1 MVSAGFR
8 FFRRSFW
15 ILPVLVLGAC
25 TSQQAPENG
34 SGNALAGSKMPE
46 EEGASS
52 YLFQAENTIQDGWFH
67 MRMRGQTDYQ
77 LTIFDKSV
85 AIRARGQDSAS
96 GLIRSVD
103 IDPAACPEIE
113 WAWAVT
119 KLQKT
124 VDLHEKQGEDVAA
137 SLFLMFG
144 DPGLYSN
151 PDPVPTLRYVWTT
164 DHVQQDEVIDNP
176 YLSGVVKSIAVH
188 VTPQSSD
195 STTPPETWFVEQRN
209 IQDDFLRA
217 FGHPPAEALQA
228 IAIFSD
234 NDQTHE
240 PVEAYYGWARVNCL
254 DDGASRHNSTDW

>member
-1 MVSAGFR
+1 MGRSPATGKSSA
-8 FFRRSFW
+8 
-15 ILPVLVLGAC
+15 A
-25 TSQQAPENG
+25 
-34 SGNALAGSKMPE
+34 
-46 EEGASS
+46 EGDSS
-52 YLFQAENTIQDGWFH
+52 YLFQAKNTIQDGWFH

-85 AIRARGQDSAS
+85 AIRARGRDSAS

-103 IDPAACPEIE
+103 IDPVACPEIE

-137 SLFLMFG
+137 SLFLLFG

-176 YLSGVVKSIAVH
+176 YFSGVVKSIAVH
-188 VTPQSSD
+188 ITPQSND
-195 STTPPETWFVEQRN
+195 PEPLTAAWSVEHRN
-209 IQDDFLRA
+209 IYEDFLRA
-217 FGHPPAEALQA
+217 FGHPPAERLQA

-240 PVEAYYGWARVNCL
+240 PVEAFYGWAQVSCMN
-254 DDGASRHNSTDW
+254 DGASVDSAGEW

>member
-1 MVSAGFR
+1 MVSAGSR
-8 FFRRSFW
+8 LFRRSVW
-15 ILPVLVLGAC
+15 LLPVLGLAAC
-25 TSQQAPENG
+25 TSLQNLENEVG
-34 SGNALAGSKMPE
+34 SAAAAGKSPA
-46 EEGASS
+46 EEGVSS

-77 LTIFDKSV
+77 LTIFDESV

-119 KLQKT
+119 KLQQKA
-124 VDLHEKQGEDVAA
+124 DLHEKQGEDVAA

-144 DPGLYSN
+144 DPGLYSD

-164 DHVQQDEVIDNP
+164 DHVEQDEVIDNP
-176 YLSGVVKSIAVH
+176 YLSGFVKSIVVH
-188 VTPQSSD
+188 VTPQYNALEASSK
-195 STTPPETWFVEQRN
+195 TWSVEHRN
-209 IQDDFLRA
+209 IYEDFLLA
-217 FGHPPAEALQA
+217 FGYPPVDRLQA

-240 PVEAYYGWARVNCL
+240 PVEAFYGWAQVNCFV
-254 DDGASRHNSTDW
+254 DSDSDW